1 MSNYLDKW
9 NEFLEED
16 DVRDT
21 YDDEVE
27 KRNEKSREQGAK
39 KMGLEERC
47 QKGYKTHPTRKT
59 KKMYGKTYRNCI
71 KAEGEEKSRHAK
83 ELAKNRKKGYSPQ
96 AAVTAIPDHEQSD
109 KAYYKSLNK
118 KKGMSES
125 ELASRE
131 SLEEAMDPKLAE
143 KIAQLEDRYLKARQ
157 RLRRSKSAPLSDPK
171 ARNEAAQILQQLTKL
186 SKMGKYNM
194 NNLRKKMKA
203 AKNKNMSESLEELA
217 LQILDEKRKKKKKKK
232 KKKKAKKDDR
242 CTRIAKRKY
251 DVWPSA
257 YASGAVV
264 QCRRGKIWKGLNEE
278 EEPGLEIKI
287 RKALRDEGGA
297 AGMDAL
303 VKHTK
308 ASEKEIKDAIKDMD
322 DVGQH
327 EDGDY
332 ILADGEKV
340 DILEEGWSDKYKRS
354 IDCDNPKGFSQKAHC
369 AGRKKRNE
377 ATLDEKKKK
386 QVELEE
392 NLRKWF
398 RRKGAPGKKG
408 GWVDCNAPKYK
419 DGKKVGYKSCGRSK
433 GEKRSKYP
441 ACRPTAAACKSKGK
455 GKKWGK
461 KAAKKE
467 ALDINITKEQLDQI
481 IFEKTREAYYETFIF
496 PQLEGAL
503 FEDGTPVDIKWLH
516 ELLDEAS
523 CDCPHLVYEA
533 EYRGRKVT
541 LNKPTRGDVKK
552 FKVYVKDPKTGNV
565 KKVNFGH
572 GGSSAKKK
580 GEKTMKIRKSNPKA
594 RKSFRA
600 RHNCDNPGPKTKARY
615 WSCKKW

>member
-1 MSNYLDKW
+1 MKDIFEKW
-9 NEFLEED
+9 SEFITEED

-27 KRNEKSREQGAK
+27 KRNKKSREQGAE
-39 KMGLEERC
+39 KMGLEEAVAGKC
-47 QKGYKTHPTRKT
+47 QKGYITHKTQPT
-59 KKMYGKTYRNCI
+59 KKMYGNTYRNCV
-71 KAEGEEKSRHAK
+71 KAEGEEK
-83 ELAKNRKKGYSPQ
+83 E
-96 AAVTAIPDHEQSD
+96 
-109 KAYYKSLNK
+109 
-118 KKGMSES
+118 
-125 ELASRE
+125 
-131 SLEEAMDPKLAE
+131 LEEAMDPKQTEAE
-143 KIAQLEDRYLKARQ
+143 EIAQLEDRYLKARQ

-232 KKKKAKKDDR
+232 KKKAKKDDR

-278 EEPGLEIKI
+278 EEAGLEIKI

-303 VKHTK
+303 VKHTE

-386 QVELEE
+386 RKKRKKAGSESSKEGS
-392 NLRKWF
+392 LRDWF
-398 RRKGAPGKKG
+398 GRKGAPGKKG
-408 GWVDCNAPKYK
+408 GWVDCNTCRK
-419 DGKKVGYKSCGRSK
+419 DKKTGRKKCKPCGRSK

-441 ACRPTAAACKSKGK
+441 SCRPTPGACGERGRGKS
-455 GKKWGK
+455 WGK
-461 KAAKKE
+461 KSAKKRNE
-467 ALDINITKEQLDQI
+467 ALDKMKITKEELDQI
-481 IFEKTREAYYETFIF
+481 IFEETREVYYETFIF
-496 PQLEGAL
+496 PYLAEASL
-503 FEDGTPVDIKWLH
+503 EDGTPVCTACLH

-533 EYRGRKVT
+533 EYQGRKVT

-565 KKVNFGH
+565 KKVNFGDPNMRI
-572 GGSSAKKK
+572 K
-580 GEKTMKIRKSNPKA
+580 KSNPKR

>member
-1 MSNYLDKW
+1 
-9 NEFLEED
+9 
-16 DVRDT
+16 
-21 YDDEVE
+21 
-27 KRNEKSREQGAK
+27 
-39 KMGLEERC
+39 
-47 QKGYKTHPTRKT
+47 
-59 KKMYGKTYRNCI
+59 MYGKTYRNCI
-71 KAEGEEKSRHAK
+71 KAEGEEK
-83 ELAKNRKKGYSPQ
+83 E
-96 AAVTAIPDHEQSD
+96 
-109 KAYYKSLNK
+109 
-118 KKGMSES
+118 
-125 ELASRE
+125 
-131 SLEEAMDPKLAE
+131 LEEAMDPK
-143 KIAQLEDRYLKARQ
+143 KIKRLEDEYLRTKSNAILNTFVKLVQAGKYDKQ
-157 RLRRSKSAPLSDPK
+157 RLF
-171 ARNEAAQILQQLTKL
+171 KL
-186 SKMGKYNM
+186 K
-194 NNLRKKMKA
+194 KA
-203 AKNKNMSESLEELA
+203 AKKTNMSESLEELA
-217 LQILDEKRKKKKKKK
+217 LQILDEKRKKKKKK

>member
-1 MSNYLDKW
+1 MSDYLDKW
-9 NEFLEED
+9 NEFIAEED
-16 DVRDT
+16 ADRDT
-21 YDDEVE
+21 YGTEVE
-27 KRNEKSREQGAK
+27 DRNKESREQGAK
-39 KMGLEERC
+39 EMGLEEGIAGKC
-47 QKGYKTHPTRKT
+47 QKGYKTDEDQPT
-59 KKMYGKTYRNCI
+59 KKMYGDTYRNCV
-71 KAEGEEKSRHAK
+71 KAEGEEK
-83 ELAKNRKKGYSPQ
+83 E
-96 AAVTAIPDHEQSD
+96 
-109 KAYYKSLNK
+109 
-118 KKGMSES
+118 
-125 ELASRE
+125 
-131 SLEEAMDPKLAE
+131 LEEAMDPK
-143 KIAQLEDRYLKARQ
+143 KIKRLEDEYVRTKSNKIFNTFVKLVQAGKYDKQDLFKLKKR
-157 RLRRSKSAPLSDPK
+157 
-171 ARNEAAQILQQLTKL
+171 AAQ
-186 SKMGKYNM
+186 
-194 NNLRKKMKA
+194 
-203 AKNKNMSESLEELA
+203 NKNMSESLEELA
-217 LQILDEKRKKKKKKK
+217 LQILDEKRKKKKKK

-278 EEPGLEIKI
+278 EEAGLEIKI

-303 VKHTK
+303 VKHTE

-322 DVGQH
+322 DVGRH

-386 QVELEE
+386 RKKRKKAGSESSKEGS
-392 NLRKWF
+392 LRDWF
-398 RRKGAPGKKG
+398 GRKGAPGKKG
-408 GWVDCNAPKYK
+408 GWVDCNTCRK
-419 DGKKVGYKSCGRSK
+419 DKKTGRKKCKPCGRSK

-441 ACRPTAAACKSKGK
+441 SCRPTPGACGERGRGKS
-455 GKKWGK
+455 WGK
-461 KAAKKE
+461 KSAKKRNE
-467 ALDINITKEQLDQI
+467 ALDKMKITKEELDQI
-481 IFEKTREAYYETFIF
+481 IFEETREVYYETFIF
-496 PQLEGAL
+496 PYLTEASL
-503 FEDGTPVDIKWLH
+503 EDGTPVCTACLY

-565 KKVNFGH
+565 KKVNFGDPNMRI
-572 GGSSAKKK
+572 K
-580 GEKTMKIRKSNPKA
+580 KSNPKR

>member
-27 KRNEKSREQGAK
+27 KRNEKSRKQGAE

-59 KKMYGKTYRNCI
+59 KTMYGKTYRNCI
-71 KAEGEEKSRHAK
+71 KAEGEEK
-83 ELAKNRKKGYSPQ
+83 E
-96 AAVTAIPDHEQSD
+96 
-109 KAYYKSLNK
+109 
-118 KKGMSES
+118 
-125 ELASRE
+125 
-131 SLEEAMDPKLAE
+131 LEEAMDPRIKKLEKEYLKTKSNKIFNTFVKLVQAGKYDKQRLFKLKKAAE
-143 KIAQLEDRYLKARQ
+143 KR
-157 RLRRSKSAPLSDPK
+157 
-171 ARNEAAQILQQLTKL
+171 
-186 SKMGKYNM
+186 
-194 NNLRKKMKA
+194 
-203 AKNKNMSESLEELA
+203 NMSESLEELA

-278 EEPGLEIKI
+278 EEKGLEIKI

-322 DVGQH
+322 DVGRH

-340 DILEEGWSDKYKRS
+340 DILKEDWSDKYKRS

-386 QVELEE
+386 RKKRKKKKAGSESSKEGS
-392 NLRKWF
+392 LRDWF
-398 RRKGAPGKKG
+398 GRKGAPGKKG
-408 GWVDCNAPKYK
+408 GWVDCNTCRK
-419 DGKKVGYKSCGRSK
+419 DKKTGRKKCKPCGRSK

-441 ACRPTAAACKSKGK
+441 SCRPTPGACGERGRGKS
-455 GKKWGK
+455 WGK
-461 KAAKKE
+461 KSAKKRNE
-467 ALDINITKEQLDQI
+467 ALDKMKITKEELDQI
-481 IFEKTREAYYETFIF
+481 IFEETREVYYETFIF
-496 PQLEGAL
+496 PYLTEASL
-503 FEDGTPVDIKWLH
+503 EDGTPVCTACLY

-533 EYRGRKVT
+533 EYRGRKVK

-565 KKVNFGH
+565 KKVNFGDPNMRI
-572 GGSSAKKK
+572 K
-580 GEKTMKIRKSNPKA
+580 KSNPKR